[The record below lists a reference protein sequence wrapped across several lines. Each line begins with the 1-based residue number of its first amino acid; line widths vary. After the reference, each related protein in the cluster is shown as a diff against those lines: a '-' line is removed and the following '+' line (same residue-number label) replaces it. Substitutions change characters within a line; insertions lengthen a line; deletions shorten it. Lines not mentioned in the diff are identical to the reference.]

1 MLVLQKIKNIDQ
13 KISELKQLQEKL
25 QQQIELKIINL
36 LKNEKAFAID
46 FEILYGAIY
55 DLTQKLKND
64 SSNNLNPDYL
74 HSSQMANWQQLGLN
88 LLKKKETSATAR
100 NGKAKPKNHPTSA
113 TVPLKKIVDGKRAS

>member
-13 KISELKQLQEKL
+13 KISELKQQQEKL

-36 LKNEKAFAID
+36 LKTEKAFVID
-46 FEILYGAIY
+46 FAILYGAIY

-64 SSNNLNPDYL
+64 SSDNLDPDHL

-88 LLKKKETSATAR
+88 LLKKKETSASATAK

-113 TVPLKKIVDGKRAS
+113 AAPFKKSADRK